1 MLPCS
6 FMVTAARRTAALL
19 QHGVDER
26 HRDMA
31 VSSLRPL
38 AYQPRGIPPAWN
50 SMLAEYHK
58 PSWNTATLEFHATVL
73 LTVML
78 TVMLVCADGQGYIH
92 AAGFK

>member
-1 MLPCS
+1 
-6 FMVTAARRTAALL
+6 
-19 QHGVDER
+19 
-26 HRDMA
+26 
-31 VSSLRPL
+31 
-38 AYQPRGIPPAWN
+38 
-50 SMLAEYHK
+50 MLAEYHK